1 MEDRGMVVD
10 TSVFIEFLRATKK
23 DKTLLYKIA
32 DDSKLSVSTVTLFE
46 LYAGATNHSKWMD
59 IKLLTED
66 LILLPLTV
74 DVSQYAAKI
83 FQKLRLENQIIEFR
97 DIFIGATAIANKL
110 PILTLN
116 KKHFSRIADLE
127 II

>member
-1 MEDRGMVVD
+1 MVVD
-10 TSVFIEFLRATKK
+10 TSVFIEFLRAAKK

-32 DDSKLSVSTVTLFE
+32 DDSKLYVSTVTLFE

>member
-10 TSVFIEFLRATKK
+10 TSVFIEFLRAAKK

-32 DDSKLSVSTVTLFE
+32 DDSKLYVSTVTLFE

-83 FQKLRLENQIIEFR
+83 FQKLRMENQIIEFR

>member
-1 MEDRGMVVD
+1 M
-10 TSVFIEFLRATKK
+10 
-23 DKTLLYKIA
+23 
-32 DDSKLSVSTVTLFE
+32 
-46 LYAGATNHSKWMD
+46 YAGATNHSKWMD

-83 FQKLRLENQIIEFR
+83 FQKLRMENQIIEFR

>member
-1 MEDRGMVVD
+1 MVVD

-32 DDSKLSVSTVTLFE
+32 DDSKLYVSTVTLFE

-83 FQKLRLENQIIEFR
+83 FQKLRMENQIIEFR
-97 DIFIGATAIANKL
+97 DIFISATAIANKL

>member
-1 MEDRGMVVD
+1 MVVD

-32 DDSKLSVSTVTLFE
+32 DDSKLYVSTVTLFE
-46 LYAGATNHSKWMD
+46 LYAGTTNHSKWMD

-83 FQKLRLENQIIEFR
+83 FQKLRMENQIIEFR

>member
-10 TSVFIEFLRATKK
+10 TSVFIEFLRAAKK

-32 DDSKLSVSTVTLFE
+32 DDSKLYVSTVTLFE

>member
-32 DDSKLSVSTVTLFE
+32 DDSKLYVSTVTLFE

-83 FQKLRLENQIIEFR
+83 FQKLRMENQIIEFR

>member
-1 MEDRGMVVD
+1 MVVD

-32 DDSKLSVSTVTLFE
+32 DDSKLYVSTVTLFE
-46 LYAGATNHSKWMD
+46 FFAGATNHSKWMD

>member
-32 DDSKLSVSTVTLFE
+32 DDSKLYVSTVTLFE

-97 DIFIGATAIANKL
+97 DIFIGATAITNKL

>member
-10 TSVFIEFLRATKK
+10 TSVFIEFLRAAKK

-32 DDSKLSVSTVTLFE
+32 DDSKLYVSTVTLFE

-97 DIFIGATAIANKL
+97 DIFIGATAITNKL

>member
-1 MEDRGMVVD
+1 MVVD

-32 DDSKLSVSTVTLFE
+32 DDSKLYVSTVTLFE

-83 FQKLRLENQIIEFR
+83 FQKLRMENQIIEFR

>member
-32 DDSKLSVSTVTLFE
+32 DDSKLYVSTVTLFE

>member
-1 MEDRGMVVD
+1 MVVD

-32 DDSKLSVSTVTLFE
+32 DDSKLYVSTVTLFE

>member
-1 MEDRGMVVD
+1 MVVD

-32 DDSKLSVSTVTLFE
+32 DDSKLYVSTVTLFE

-116 KKHFSRIADLE
+116 KKHCSRIADLE